1 MSSSIRGKLWE
12 NNEIYYKRKREE
24 AMSNGKLVIDYK
36 LFFEADDVAQT
47 RILSSESYIKK
58 SLSAHRNPYIA
69 CAKGD
74 SETDLDEFL
83 LRLYYNEHIEE
94 ECRDADAAEGFLD
107 ELAELLAEIARMQS
121 YLDMEGSF
129 SISFEGEEIAYRFV
143 SEAGDTNVSFTMIGE

>member
-1 MSSSIRGKLWE
+1 M
-12 NNEIYYKRKREE
+12 
-24 AMSNGKLVIDYK
+24 ADTKLVIDYK
-36 LFFEADDVAQT
+36 LFFEADDIAQT

-58 SLSAHRNPYIA
+58 SLSTHKNPYIS

-94 ECRDADAAEGFLD
+94 EECRNTDAAEGFLD
-107 ELAELLAEIARMQS
+107 ELAALLSEIARMQS

-129 SISFEGEEIAYRFV
+129 SISFAGEQIGYRFV
-143 SEAGDTNVSFTMIGE
+143 SEAGSTHCSFEEV